1 MDTTRRE
8 ALASLAGLSGVAAFS
23 FGAYCQTVDPNTT
36 ITTAKSVAPAQVA
49 SLAGFDVAKGEY
61 VLPVLPYSADALEP
75 YIDKATME
83 LHHGKHHAAY
93 VAGANRAMKELAGI
107 RDGGDAGL
115 VRHWARE
122 LSFHLGGHVN
132 HTLFWNMMAP
142 ASKSGAS
149 GGGGGEPG
157 GALVAAIR
165 RDFGTFEKFV
175 AHFKANALQ
184 VEGGGWGWLVLDTLS
199 KRLVLIQ
206 MDSQQDRFIAGAIP
220 ILGIDVW
227 EHAYYLRYNNR
238 RSEYVDSFMKVIN
251 WRFCEQLFE
260 AAIA

>member
-1 MDTTRRE
+1 MDATRRE
-8 ALASLAGLSGVAAFS
+8 ALASLAGMSGVAAFS
-23 FGAYCQTVDPNTT
+23 FGAYCQTADPTT
-36 ITTAKSVAPAQVA
+36 PITTVKPAAAPVA
-49 SLAGFDVAKGEY
+49 SLAAFDATKGEY
-61 VLPVLPYSADALEP
+61 VLPPLPYKSDELEP
-75 YIDKATME
+75 VIDKATME

-93 VAGANRAMKELAGI
+93 VAGANRALKELAGI

-142 ASKSGAS
+142 AGK
-149 GGGGGEPG
+149 GGGGEPT
-157 GALVAAIR
+157 GALIAAIR
-165 RDFGTFEKFV
+165 RDFGSFDKFV

-206 MDSQQDRFIAGAIP
+206 MESQQDRFIAGAVP
-220 ILGIDVW
+220 ILGVDVW
-227 EHAYYLRYNNR
+227 EHAYYLKYQNK
-238 RSEYVDSFMKVIN
+238 RSEYVDAFMKAVN
-251 WRFCEQLFE
+251 WRFCEQLFD
-260 AAIA
+260 AAVA

>member
-1 MDTTRRE
+1 MDATRRE
-8 ALASLAGLSGVAAFS
+8 ALASLAGMSGIAAFS
-23 FGAYCQTVDPNTT
+23 FGAFCQTADPTAP
-36 ITTAKSVAPAQVA
+36 ITTAKPIAAPVA
-49 SLAGFDVAKGEY
+49 SLAAFDLTKGEY
-61 VLPVLPYSADALEP
+61 VLPPLPYASDALEP
-75 YIDKATME
+75 LIDKATME

-93 VAGANRAMKELAGI
+93 ITGANRALKELASI

-142 ASKSGAS
+142 VGQ
-149 GGGGGEPG
+149 GGGGEPA
-157 GALVAAIR
+157 GALMAAIR
-165 RDFGTFEKFV
+165 RDFGSFEKFV

-206 MDSQQDRFIAGAIP
+206 MESQQDRFIAGAVP
-220 ILGIDVW
+220 ILGVDVW
-227 EHAYYLRYNNR
+227 EHAYYLKYQNK
-238 RSEYVDSFMKVIN
+238 RSDYVDTFMKLIN
-251 WRFCEQLFE
+251 WRFCEQLFDV
-260 AAIA
+260 AVS